1 MHGGAE
7 ADDDLSL
14 PKGKTQ
20 NALLHF
26 MQMADP

>member
-14 PKGKTQ
+14 PKGKTTGILQ
-20 NALLHF
+20 LE
-26 MQMADP
+26 DERR